1 MHTLG
6 IVRYTPADSAD
17 HFVQLLDRILREP
30 RPVRRVTFGMKAPA
44 RRPSEVLM
52 HTVPRFILG
61 VAGDHAQLHA
71 DGTSARETPLLR
83 HEAIFFPPLGW
94 NRPRWKGPLEFFS
107 AVFYPEYTR
116 FVHGT
121 SDGRNRPRVTFHHT
135 PAATSGACV
144 HLVSALV
151 VASLRAAPDAGTCA
165 TLDALLW
172 ELRHALETSRGET
185 IRRGRQTWQTMASY
199 VQENLHRPLSLQM
212 LASRFR
218 LHPNHVSRQFRQA
231 GQENFVG
238 YVTRLRMKRAEM
250 LLGEDNNDIES
261 IALACGFTDVGYFR
275 RVFSRF
281 FGQSP
286 SAWRD
291 HLRQRDRA
299 PSGLPATRSP

>member
-17 HFVQLLDRILREP
+17 HFVQLLHRILVEP
-30 RPVRRVTFGMKAPA
+30 RPVRRVTFGLKSPA
-44 RRPSEVLM
+44 AHPDEVLM

-71 DGTSARETPLLR
+71 DGAQARETPLLP

-121 SDGRNRPRVTFHHT
+121 SNGRARPRVIFHHT
-135 PAATSGACV
+135 PAATTGACA

-151 VASLRAAPDAGTCA
+151 VASLRAAPTAGTCA
-165 TLDALLW
+165 MLDAVLW

-185 IRRGRQTWQTMASY
+185 VRRGRQTWQAMAGY
-199 VQENLHRPLSLQM
+199 VQENLHRPLSLQL
-212 LASRFR
+212 LATHFR
-218 LHPNHVSRQFRQA
+218 LHPNHVSRQFRRA
-231 GQENFVG
+231 GQENFVR
-238 YVTRLRMKRAEM
+238 YVTRLRMKRAE
-250 LLGEDNNDIES
+250 LLLSEGNTDIER

-275 RVFSRF
+275 RVFCRF

-286 SAWRD
+286 AEWRD
-291 HLRQRDRA
+291 HPQR
-299 PSGLPATRSP
+299 RSAGSSAARPRSA